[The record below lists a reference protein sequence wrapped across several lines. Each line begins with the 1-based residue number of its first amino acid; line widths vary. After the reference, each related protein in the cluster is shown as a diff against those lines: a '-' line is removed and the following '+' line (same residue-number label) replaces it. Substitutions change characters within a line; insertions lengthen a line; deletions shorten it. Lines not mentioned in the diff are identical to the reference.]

1 MNIFHGTILGGNADD
16 YDDDDV
22 HLIEGQ
28 PEHLPRNNGSLS
40 EGSSPE
46 VGGITARDT
55 RISWMSSLFVKYL
68 FTNKSKSFGISIL
81 MEWIVIDHELLIIFV
96 NLVGGSFM

>member
-1 MNIFHGTILGGNADD
+1 MSELREVKFVLDHMNTLHGTILVGNADD

-46 VGGITARDT
+46 VGCITATEKGGFDSMPHIFTFWFYDLKQAR
-55 RISWMSSLFVKYL
+55 LFVL
-68 FTNKSKSFGISIL
+68 
-81 MEWIVIDHELLIIFV
+81 
-96 NLVGGSFM
+96 

>member
-16 YDDDDV
+16 YEDDDV

-46 VGGITARDT
+46 VCGITATEKVDFILC
-55 RISWMSSLFVKYL
+55 RIFSSL
-68 FTNKSKSFGISIL
+68 SPFG
-81 MEWIVIDHELLIIFV
+81 
-96 NLVGGSFM
+96 FMI

>member
-1 MNIFHGTILGGNADD
+1 MNIFHGAILGGNADD
-16 YDDDDV
+16 YEGDDV

-46 VGGITARDT
+46 VGGITATD
-55 RISWMSSLFVKYL
+55 L
-68 FTNKSKSFGISIL
+68 
-81 MEWIVIDHELLIIFV
+81 HELDV
-96 NLVGGSFM
+96 NPCFLFFNIYHLLLV

>member
-1 MNIFHGTILGGNADD
+1 MSELREVKFVLDHMNIFHGTILGGNADD

-46 VGGITARDT
+46 VCGITAT
-55 RISWMSSLFVKYL
+55 ETGGFYSMPHIF
-68 FTNKSKSFGISIL
+68 FFC
-81 MEWIVIDHELLIIFV
+81 HLLV
-96 NLVGGSFM
+96 L

>member
-1 MNIFHGTILGGNADD
+1 MNIFHGTILGGNADGCD
-16 YDDDDV
+16 YDNDDDLHLIEDDDNDDDV

-46 VGGITARDT
+46 VCGITAT
-55 RISWMSSLFVKYL
+55 EKGGFYSMPHIF
-68 FTNKSKSFGISIL
+68 FFC
-81 MEWIVIDHELLIIFV
+81 HLLV
-96 NLVGGSFM
+96 L

>member
-1 MNIFHGTILGGNADD
+1 MSELREVKFVLDHMNIFHGTILGGNADD

-46 VGGITARDT
+46 VGGITAT
-55 RISWMSSLFVKYL
+55 EKGGFYSMPHIF
-68 FTNKSKSFGISIL
+68 FFC
-81 MEWIVIDHELLIIFV
+81 HLLV
-96 NLVGGSFM
+96 L